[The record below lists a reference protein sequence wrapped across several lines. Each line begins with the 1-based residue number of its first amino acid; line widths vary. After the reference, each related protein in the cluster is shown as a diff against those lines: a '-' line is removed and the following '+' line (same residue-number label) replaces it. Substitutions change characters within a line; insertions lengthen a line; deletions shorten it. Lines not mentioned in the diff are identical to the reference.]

1 MKQYL
6 ELLKEVRDKG
16 VWKEPARTGL
26 PRTKEIFCR
35 TMEFDLTKG
44 FPLMTTKRMYIRG
57 FVAELLWLLRGETNI
72 KPLVDQNVH
81 VWDKDAYRFYKLRGG
96 KLSQEE
102 WLKLVKDKAWDYDAG
117 MVFGDLGKVYGYQWR
132 CFRGQYD
139 QIEGLIK
146 GLKERP
152 NSRYHLV
159 TAWDPVD
166 FFHIYGIAALPA
178 CHMTFQCCV
187 TNGYLDIMML
197 QRSCDMVLGVPF
209 DIAEYALLCHILAA
223 EVGLKPGKF
232 TWVGNSIH
240 IYENHLAAVD
250 ELLKRE
256 PLPLCTLEIR
266 EKKPFDKYEV
276 EDFRFVNYK
285 SHSPVKA
292 KLNVGI

>member
-16 VWKEPARTGL
+16 VWKEPARAGL

-44 FPLMTTKRMYIRG
+44 FPLMTTKKMYIKG
-57 FVAELLWLLRGETNI
+57 FVAELLWFLRGETNI
-72 KPLVDQNVH
+72 KSLVDQNVH
-81 VWDKDAYRFYKLRGG
+81 VWDKDAYRFYKFRGG
-96 KLSQEE
+96 PLSQEK
-102 WLKLVKDKAWDYDAG
+102 WLEEVKAKSFSSIANMD
-117 MVFGDLGKVYGYQWR
+117 FGDLGKVYGYQWR

-139 QIEGLIK
+139 QITELINR
-146 GLKERP
+146 LKERP
-152 NSRYHLV
+152 DSRYHLV

-166 FFHIYGIAALPA
+166 FFYIPGIAALPA
-178 CHMTFQCCV
+178 CHMMFQCCV

-223 EVGLKPGKF
+223 EVGLKPGRF
-232 TWVGNSIH
+232 VWVGNSIH
-240 IYENHLAAVD
+240 IYENHMDTVD

-256 PLPLCTLEIR
+256 PLPLCQLNIKQIKHFDEYELSDFEFSNYNCHPAIR
-266 EKKPFDKYEV
+266 AE
-276 EDFRFVNYK
+276 
-285 SHSPVKA
+285 
-292 KLNVGI
+292 LNVGI